1 MSLPQEHFT
10 PAKKMNGTTL
20 ANAIPAAFYR
30 GGTSNALMIQK
41 SNLPT
46 DQSEWE
52 PILAGALG
60 SPDPYGRQLNG
71 MGGGFS
77 SLSKACIIA
86 PSERSDADA
95 EYTFVQM
102 GIKTGKMDLSG
113 TCGNMTSAVAPFAI
127 DEDMVH
133 PVSNEEDGEWKA
145 TVRVYNTNTKKII
158 HCTVAVDR
166 ATSRFK
172 SAGDYA
178 IDGVPGTGSRIILH
192 FLRPGGSKT
201 GKTLPTGHATEEMDL
216 TKLSSSSHLKT
227 RKIQVTL
234 SDVANPAVIIDGL
247 SVGARVG
254 ITSDELDAD
263 RQTLEL
269 LEQLRKEGARL
280 MGMDPE
286 VESVPKL
293 VMVFSPAADADGVN
307 LVARVLSMRQ
317 AHRAIPLTIALNL
330 GVACQIPRTLP
341 HSMLK
346 GSISGGRVV
355 IGHPSGKIEVGAS
368 MCNGDVEAAV
378 LHRTAR
384 LLMRGE
390 VYWR

>member
-1 MSLPQEHFT
+1 
-10 PAKKMNGTTL
+10 
-20 ANAIPAAFYR
+20 
-30 GGTSNALMIQK
+30 
-41 SNLPT
+41 
-46 DQSEWE
+46 
-52 PILAGALG
+52 
-60 SPDPYGRQLNG
+60 
-71 MGGGFS
+71 
-77 SLSKACIIA
+77 
-86 PSERSDADA
+86 
-95 EYTFVQM
+95 M

-127 DEDMVH
+127 DENLVH
-133 PVSNEEDGEWKA
+133 PVPNDEDGESKA
-145 TVRVYNTNTKKII
+145 TVRVYNTNTDKII

-166 ATSRFK
+166 ETSRFK
-172 SAGDYA
+172 STGSYA
-178 IDGVPGTGSRIILH
+178 IDGVPSTGSRIILH
-192 FLRPGGSKT
+192 FLQPGGSKT

-216 TKLSSSSHLKT
+216 MRLSSSSHLKNQ
-227 RKIQVTL
+227 KLQVTL
-234 SDVANPAVIIDGL
+234 LDVANPAVIIDGL
-247 SVGARVG
+247 AVSVKAG

-263 RQTLEL
+263 QRTLEL
-269 LEQLRKEGARL
+269 LEQVRKEGARL
-280 MGMDPE
+280 MALDPE
-286 VESVPKL
+286 VESIPKL

-330 GVACQIPRTLP
+330 GVACQIAGTLP

-346 GSISGGRVV
+346 SSINEGRVV

-368 MCNGDVEAAV
+368 VRNGDVEAAV